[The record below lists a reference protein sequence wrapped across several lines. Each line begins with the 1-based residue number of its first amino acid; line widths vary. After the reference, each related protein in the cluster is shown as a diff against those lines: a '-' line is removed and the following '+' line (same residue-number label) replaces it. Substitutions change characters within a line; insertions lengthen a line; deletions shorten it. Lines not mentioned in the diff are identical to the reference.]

1 MTLQVSGV
9 EGTFRQTCER
19 VMKVLREHRFSLVAI
34 LEAFLHDPLL
44 SWRLFNK

>member
-1 MTLQVSGV
+1 MSGV

-19 VMKVLREHRFSLVAI
+19 VMKVLREHRFSVVAI

-44 SWRLFNK
+44 SWRLLHKNR